1 MLIRALTVSDRTAVA
16 AMLPLGG
23 AFNAEEIRV
32 ALEVFD
38 AGVAEGT
45 PDGYALFGAEAE
57 GRLRGYICV
66 GRVPLTASSWDMYW
80 ICVHPDAR
88 RLGTG
93 RALVHHAEAHVL
105 RHGGHRLV
113 AQTSGRPDYAP
124 AQKFYASLGYTVVG
138 RIPDYFQD
146 GDDGVMLCKILV

>member
-1 MLIRALTVSDRTAVA
+1 MGMLIRALTVSDRPAVA

-38 AGVAEGT
+38 EGVAGGT

-66 GRVPLTASSWDMYW
+66 GRVPLTASS
-80 ICVHPDAR
+80 
-88 RLGTG
+88 
-93 RALVHHAEAHVL
+93 
-105 RHGGHRLV
+105 
-113 AQTSGRPDYAP
+113 
-124 AQKFYASLGYTVVG
+124 
-138 RIPDYFQD
+138 
-146 GDDGVMLCKILV
+146 